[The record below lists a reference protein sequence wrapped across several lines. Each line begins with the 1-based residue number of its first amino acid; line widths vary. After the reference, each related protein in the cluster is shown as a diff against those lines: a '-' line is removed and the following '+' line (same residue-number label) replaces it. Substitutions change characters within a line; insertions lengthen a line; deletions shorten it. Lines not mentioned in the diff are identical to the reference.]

1 MKLPVDSL
9 GVAQVATARAKAATT
24 PYRGFSALLY
34 PQKLQTMKTRFRLFQ
49 RASGVFYIEDTET
62 LRQESLKT
70 KDKNV
75 AQRLFQARNAAHEQ
89 PALNLQL
96 ARTYLAASDPAVAK
110 RTWQK
115 VMDMVVSTKKGVTR
129 ERWERAIK
137 DHAFDTLRDQQLL
150 ETRAEH
156 LLAALEKGKV
166 ATNVFLR
173 RLHNYSV
180 DLSWLPW
187 PLIPKRQWPAIQF
200 RPKRAI
206 TFAEHAAIVER
217 EGNPERKAY
226 YELLWHLGGAQ
237 GDIAALN
244 AEDVDLE
251 NRVITYRRKKTNQPA
266 LLHFGEQ
273 LGNILDRLP
282 KTGPL
287 FPYLR
292 SVRAADR
299 ATEFKQRCH
308 GLGING
314 ITLHSYRY
322 AWAERAKASGYPER
336 FAMEALG
343 HNSQA
348 VHRAYAKGAQMSLP
362 ALEDY
367 EKAAVKRKVVRLPLP
382 AAGETAEEISA
393 KKVAG

>member
-1 MKLPVDSL
+1 
-9 GVAQVATARAKAATT
+9 
-24 PYRGFSALLY
+24 
-34 PQKLQTMKTRFRLFQ
+34 MKTRFRLFQ
-49 RASGVFYIEDTET
+49 RASGVFYIEDTKT

-96 ARTYLAASDPAVAK
+96 ARTYLAASDPAVAR
-110 RTWQK
+110 RTWQN
-115 VMDMVVSTKKGVTR
+115 VMDAVVETKKGVTR
-129 ERWERAIK
+129 DRWHRAVK
-137 DHAFDTLRDQQLL
+137 DHAFDDLRERQLL

-156 LLAALEKGKV
+156 LLNALKSGTV

-173 RLHNYSV
+173 RLHNFAV

-187 PLIPKRQWPAIQF
+187 PLIPKRQWPAIRF
-200 RPKRAI
+200 GPKRAI
-206 TFAEHAAIVER
+206 TFEEHTAIVER

-237 GDIAALN
+237 GDIASLN
-244 AEDVDLE
+244 TEDIDHE

-266 LLHFGEQ
+266 LLHYGEQ
-273 LGNILDRLP
+273 VAKILGRLP

-299 ATEFKQRCH
+299 ATEFKQRCR
-308 GLGING
+308 GLGIEG
-314 ITLHSYRY
+314 VTLHSYRY
-322 AWAERAKASGYPER
+322 AWAERAKAAGYPER

-348 VHRAYAKGAQMSLP
+348 VHRAYAKGAQVNLP

-367 EKAAVKRKVVRLPLP
+367 EKAGVKAKGKVVRPPVPRSQRVRHDFCVGMNPSLN
-382 AAGETAEEISA
+382 
-393 KKVAG
+393 

>member
-1 MKLPVDSL
+1 
-9 GVAQVATARAKAATT
+9 VAQVATTRAKAATT
-24 PYRGFSALLY
+24 PYRGSSVLLY
-34 PQKLQTMKTRFRLFQ
+34 LQKLQTMKTRFRLFQ

-70 KDKNV
+70 KDKNI

-110 RTWQK
+110 RTWQN
-115 VMDMVVSTKKGVTR
+115 VMDTVVSAKQGVTR
-129 ERWERAIK
+129 ERWNRAMK
-137 DHAFDTLRDQQLL
+137 DHAFDHLRDRQLL
-150 ETRAEH
+150 DTRAEH

-173 RLHNYSV
+173 RLHNYAV

-226 YELLWHLGGAQ
+226 YELLWYLGGAQ

-244 AEDVDLE
+244 AEDVDRE
-251 NRVITYRRKKTNQPA
+251 NRVITYRRKKTNQAA
-266 LLHFGEQ
+266 LLHFGERVE
-273 LGNILDRLP
+273 NIFDRLP

-299 ATEFKQRCH
+299 ATEFRQRCQ
-308 GLGING
+308 GLGIHG
-314 ITLHSYRY
+314 VTLHSYRY

-348 VHRAYAKGAQMSLP
+348 VHRAYAKGAQMRLP

-367 EKAAVKRKVVRLPLP
+367 EKEALKKKVVRLPLP
-382 AAGETAEEISA
+382 AVVDTAGNLSTPT
-393 KKVAG
+393 VAG